1 LPKSFVKAKDMVQIE
16 KNRELEET
24 IKTLQIENE
33 KSMQF
38 IQGQNIPLTFQL
50 IKSDNTY
57 EDSATITYSIY
68 SADLL
73 EIYFEDVSIEWNET
87 LQSYYDLLESDSTG
101 ALLPGNYIIKW
112 GITDTELFPSVMIEN
127 FSVVGRS
134 DSETVDLSGINTKL
148 DNIQTDLD
156 NPDQYKADVSGL
168 ALAGEYNIRL
178 ATIQADL
185 DDVSQYQTDISD
197 LVTAVKLETELAILE
212 QNIIGS
218 ESTGNNLQS
227 LSEQI
232 GAVAGSVWD
241 QSIDE
246 HNEARSFGELVQNV
260 QIDMK
265 RALGLM
271 HENIFIDLPTYDT
284 DSNLVGARVRIYS
297 NPESVGTTANI
308 IGTYTITSE
317 STGPGKFDTW
327 KQVGTIGESSAFE
340 RTPLEA
346 DDISFNPTDTIE
358 ANTIQE
364 AIEEMWTELYNEIG
378 EAGDVDGGEW

>member
-1 LPKSFVKAKDMVQIE
+1 
-16 KNRELEET
+16 
-24 IKTLQIENE
+24 
-33 KSMQF
+33 MQF
-38 IQGQNIPLTFQL
+38 IHGQNIPFTLQL

-57 EDSATITYSIY
+57 DEDASVTYDIY
-68 SADLL
+68 SSDLS
-73 EIYFEDVSIEWNET
+73 EVYFEGIEVQWNET
-87 LQSYYDLLESDSTG
+87 LQAYYDLLECDSVG
-101 ALLPGNYIIKW
+101 VLLPGNYIIKW
-112 GITDTELFPSVMIEN
+112 TISNTLFFPSTMVEN
-127 FSVVGRS
+127 FSIV
-134 DSETVDLSGINTKL
+134 ETSNSGNPVDLSGINTKL